1 MPIINGQGRVAVRL
15 SGITPAPSSSYL
27 LDTYGGAAAAYSL
40 RKLSTSYSG
49 SAIRVRRSSDN
60 TEQNIG
66 FDGSGNL
73 DTTALTTFVGGGN
86 GFVVTWYDQS
96 GNGKNAVQTTAA
108 NQPRI
113 VNSGV
118 VETISSSPA
127 VNMLSLPPMSTLS
140 TTYKNAV
147 IVAKADTLNVIN
159 YVIASGSDG
168 LFYHGFYGGVTGLGG
183 FDGSSIRSLTGGDT
197 NRHLGWFQMKSSKLY
212 VAKDGSSETD
222 TGSFATS
229 LNLTEMGGRSAGSNI
244 YFQGKIQEVIL
255 YNSDNTSNKSAIESN
270 INTYYSIYSPVDSDA
285 QAFITAAG
293 ISDSTQQSA
302 VNTLVTSLKSAGI
315 WSKMK
320 AIYPFVGGTATSH
333 KFNLKDP
340 RDLDAAYRLVF
351 NGGWTHSSTGALPNG
366 TNGYANTYL
375 TPSTNL
381 TNYNAH
387 SSIYSRTNGNNSGF
401 DLGSTIIN
409 TWVREFLLT
418 PYRSGQAISGLYDYN
433 GNDQIV
439 VSSNSGIGFFNNTI
453 TSQTSQKLYKNGVVI
468 GSNTN
473 NHTSSPPEFP
483 IWLGAVNA
491 SNVGGVEWTNRQLA
505 FTSIGDGLTDAEA
518 SALYTAV
525 QAFQTTLGRQVA

>member
-1 MPIINGQGRVAVRL
+1 MPIINGQGRIGVRVQVPL
-15 SGITPAPSSSYL
+15 L
-27 LDTYGGAAAAYSL
+27 LDTYTGAAAAYSL
-40 RKLSTSYSG
+40 RKLSNTYNG
-49 SAIRVRRSSDN
+49 PAIRVRRSSN
-60 TEQNIG
+60 NAELNIG
-66 FDGSGNL
+66 FNSDGTL

-270 INTYYSIYSPVDSDA
+270 INSYYSIYNPMDSDA

-293 ISDSTQQSA
+293 ISNSTQQSA
-302 VNTLVTSLKSAGI
+302 VNTLVTSLKSAGL
-315 WSKMK
+315 WTKMK
-320 AIYPFVGGTATSH
+320 AIYPFVGGTASAH

-351 NGGWTHSSTGALPNG
+351 NGGWTHSSTGAQPNG
-366 TNGYANTYL
+366 TNGYADTKLAPSSALALNSASFGFYGYKSSAEKSYQMGTEGGFGVGSSSLAVTYFDNFNANPRFVSGLNGGGAPNGTNTTISGMYMLSRASANSIVAVKNTTTL
-375 TPSTNL
+375 TTGTSAAAGLSSQPLYIGS
-381 TNYNAH
+381 YNAQGWP
-387 SSIYSRTNGNNSGF
+387 SSY
-401 DLGSTIIN
+401 
-409 TWVREFLLT
+409 
-418 PYRSGQAISGLYDYN
+418 
-433 GNDQIV
+433 
-439 VSSNSGIGFFNNTI
+439 
-453 TSQTSQKLYKNGVVI
+453 
-468 GSNTN
+468 SNTDFR
-473 NHTSSPPEFP
+473 TAYIS
-483 IWLGAVNA
+483 
-491 SNVGGVEWTNRQLA
+491 
-505 FTSIGDGLTDAEA
+505 DGLTEAEM
-518 SALYTAV
+518 STLYTAV